1 MKEWKSIVRLCKQL
15 LPAHNYWY
23 LGFNRDVKDF
33 RVRLDLVC
41 TQPRVSLSLL
51 LWIFWKRISL
61 HYHFGN
67 GNKREASA
75 EYLPFAFKL
84 PFRFVRPKSVSRPEA
99 IGVVAPHW
107 SNNVSLLR
115 WRLRTS
121 RVCIENKNSRIA
133 EQVWSNRL
141 ILPKYKIF
149 SNPEQHKPIEPNT
162 V

>member
-1 MKEWKSIVRLCKQL
+1 MYQNWQMKEWKSIVRLCKQL

-41 TQPRVSLSLL
+41 TQPRVSLSLFFCESFEREFL
-51 LWIFWKRISL
+51 SIITLAMETKERLRLSI
-61 HYHFGN
+61 YH
-67 GNKREASA
+67 
-75 EYLPFAFKL
+75 LPSNCH
-84 PFRFVRPKSVSRPEA
+84 FVSFDQSQSVSRPEA

-121 RVCIENKNSRIA
+121 RVCVEKKFSHRWTGLVQSSYITKV
-133 EQVWSNRL
+133 QD
-141 ILPKYKIF
+141 IF
-149 SNPEQHKPIEPNT
+149 ESSPRP
-162 V
+162 